1 MALILDLA
9 VPSGRLPS
17 RPNRPLVGAAS
28 LSLVLHLVLVSLALL
43 AWASRGG
50 GQSAV
55 SQLLSAEK
63 LIWVGDGASGG
74 PRGGPP
80 QQLETR
86 RESSSPRAAGEIARH
101 NPPAP
106 DSTFESALKLVVP
119 ALPEP
124 SALSDLPG
132 SVTSVLITDAAP
144 AGSVGSVGGSIGA
157 GTGPGGNGGNTV
169 GFGEN
174 GSGPGGITQPT
185 LIQQVQPGYTA
196 DALHAR
202 AQGVVTVEAV
212 VNADGSV
219 GDVRVLRTFS
229 PSYGLDAEAMRA
241 VKQWRFRPG
250 SRRGRAAP
258 MYVTMELTF
267 SLR

>member
-17 RPNRPLVGAAS
+17 RPNRPFVGAAS
-28 LSLVLHLVLVSLALL
+28 LSVVLHLVLVSLALV

-50 GQSAV
+50 GELAM

-63 LIWVGDGASGG
+63 LIWVGDGASAG

-80 QQLETR
+80 QKLETR
-86 RESSSPRAAGEIARH
+86 RESSSSPAAGEIARH
-101 NPPAP
+101 KPPVP
-106 DSTFESALKLVVP
+106 DSAFESALKLIVP

-132 SVTSVLITDAAP
+132 SVTSVLITDAVP
-144 AGSVGSVGGSIGA
+144 AGSDGSGGGSSVA
-157 GTGPGGNGGNTV
+157 GTGPGGNGSNTV
-169 GFGEN
+169 GLGQN

-185 LIQQVQPGYTA
+185 LIQQVQPAYTA

-202 AQGVVTVEAV
+202 AQGIVTVEAV

-219 GDVRVLRTFS
+219 GDVRVLRTFN
-229 PSYGLDAEAMRA
+229 PAHGLDAEAVRA

-258 MYVTMELTF
+258 MYVTIELTF

>member
-1 MALILDLA
+1 
-9 VPSGRLPS
+9 LPS

-80 QQLETR
+80 QKLETR

-144 AGSVGSVGGSIGA
+144 AGSVGSVGGSSGA

-229 PSYGLDAEAMRA
+229 PSYGLDAEAVRA

-258 MYVTMELTF
+258 MYVTIELTF

>member
-1 MALILDLA
+1 VALILDLA

-43 AWASRGG
+43 AWASRGS
-50 GQSAV
+50 GQLAV

-63 LIWVGDGASGG
+63 LIWVGDSASGR

-86 RESSSPRAAGEIARH
+86 RESSSRAAGEIARH

-106 DSTFESALKLVVP
+106 DSAFESALKLVVP

-144 AGSVGSVGGSIGA
+144 AGSAGSVGGSSA
-157 GTGPGGNGGNTV
+157 GTGPGGNGGNFV
-169 GFGEN
+169 GSGES
-174 GSGPGGITQPT
+174 GSGPGGMTQPT

-202 AQGVVTVEAV
+202 AQGIVTVEAV

-229 PSYGLDAEAMRA
+229 PSYGLDAEAVRA

-258 MYVTMELTF
+258 MYVTIELTF